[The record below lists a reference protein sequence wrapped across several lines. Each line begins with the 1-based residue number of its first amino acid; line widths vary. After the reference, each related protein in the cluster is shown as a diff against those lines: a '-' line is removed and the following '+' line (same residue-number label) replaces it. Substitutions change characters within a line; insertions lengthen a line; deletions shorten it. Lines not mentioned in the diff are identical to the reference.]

1 MSVRQENRW
10 RRTLQETNNRA
21 SDIQRQIEAAFM
33 ERKERPASVKP
44 PAGATR
50 RQVRRW
56 MRCNAI
62 DCDGMTQLVEAANA
76 VLRLPDGALDDET
89 HWVWDEAFEAFEAFE
104 D

>member
-10 RRTLQETNNRA
+10 RRTVQEANTRA
-21 SDIQRQIEAAFM
+21 SDIHRLIEAAFM
-33 ERKERPASVKP
+33 ERKEMPASVKP
-44 PAGATR
+44 QSGATR

-56 MRCNAI
+56 MRDNAS
-62 DCDGMTQLVEAANA
+62 DYDGMTKLVEAANA

-89 HWVWDEAFEAFEAFE
+89 HWVWDEAFEAFE